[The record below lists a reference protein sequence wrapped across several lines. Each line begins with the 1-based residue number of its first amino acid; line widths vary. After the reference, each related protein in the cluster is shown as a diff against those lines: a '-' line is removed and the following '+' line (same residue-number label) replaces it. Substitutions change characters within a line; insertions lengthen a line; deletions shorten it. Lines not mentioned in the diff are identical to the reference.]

1 MSKYPDE
8 DYCKNILN
16 EENLTKEK
24 IKQYIEIFEGLIKT
38 SDLEIYALE
47 KIKQYMK
54 DAKQNLEKELRK
66 QTQNII
72 YLKLG
77 NRKLDPTSNYV
88 FNEITNDGNTVYELD
103 LNSLP
108 ETLYKFRNNKY
119 IVTLNV
125 INNHKKQRVT
135 YEYNCETKNVIVIS
149 IANK

>member
-16 EENLTKEK
+16 EENLTQEK
-24 IKQYIEIFEGLIKT
+24 IKQYIEIFDGLINT
-38 SDLEIYALE
+38 SELEILALE

-88 FNEITNDGNTVYELD
+88 FNEITNNGDIIYELD

-108 ETLYKFRNNKY
+108 ETQYKFRNNKY

-135 YEYNCETKNVIVIS
+135 YEYNCETQNLTIIS